1 MTRAS
6 PIGVFDSGCGG
17 LSVLR
22 AIRGA
27 LPREDLLY
35 CADHAC
41 LPYGER
47 SPEAIRD
54 RARAVAGAMVAA
66 GCKALVIA
74 CNTATAAAAGTL
86 RAELAVPV
94 VGMEPAIKPAAAAT
108 RTGVIGVLGTGGT
121 LASARFAALLE
132 RHAGASRVLTRPCPE
147 LVLAVERG
155 EAGSEATRALVAA
168 AVRPLLA
175 EGADVLV
182 LGCTHFPWLRGDIE
196 AIAGGAVTVIDTGP
210 AVARQLERR
219 LDEAG
224 ALRSGS
230 GPAGTTAFWTTGEP
244 AAHQAVLA
252 NLWGSGRFAAC
263 PLGEPAAR
271 AADQG

>member
-6 PIGVFDSGCGG
+6 PIGVLDSGCGG

-27 LPREDLLY
+27 LPGEDLIY

-47 SPEAIRD
+47 SAEAIRD
-54 RARAVAGAMVAA
+54 RARTVAAAMAAA

-74 CNTATAAAAGTL
+74 CNTATAAAASAL
-86 RAELAVPV
+86 RAELDMPV

-182 LGCTHFPWLRGDIE
+182 LGCTHFPWLRRDIE
-196 AIAGGAVTVIDTGP
+196 GVAGNGVTVIDTAP

-219 LDEAG
+219 LHEAG
-224 ALRSGS
+224 TLRPATGT
-230 GPAGTTAFWTTGEP
+230 AGTIAFWTTGEP
-244 AAHQAVLA
+244 GAHQAVLA
-252 NLWGSGRFAAC
+252 NLWGSGRFVVC
-263 PLGEPAAR
+263 PAREPAAR
-271 AADQG
+271 AVDQG